1 MRRGKILNDV
11 GRGFVKAGKAAK
23 TGAYYT
29 GRGALAAATLGL
41 SEKRARNAYYKA
53 GKSIPTAAK
62 YAGRGALAAAT
73 LGLSEKRARNAYY
86 KAGKSIPTAAKYAGR
101 ALTLGMSKK
110 ASNA

>member
-62 YAGRGALAAAT
+62 YAGR
-73 LGLSEKRARNAYY
+73 
-86 KAGKSIPTAAKYAGR
+86 

-110 ASNA
+110 ASNAYKIRSNALELEKQQKRAVNESKPEQDIA